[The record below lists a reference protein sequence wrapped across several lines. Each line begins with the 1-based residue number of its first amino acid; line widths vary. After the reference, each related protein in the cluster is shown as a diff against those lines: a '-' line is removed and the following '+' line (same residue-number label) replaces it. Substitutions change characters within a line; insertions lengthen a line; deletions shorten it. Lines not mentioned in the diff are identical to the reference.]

1 MGKCPFRKT
10 FAKSKVAQ
18 LSSVTAVWD
27 LAPALDKCF
36 AYLPALFRTQ
46 IVKLFADKIG
56 MQNENC
62 VKITTF
68 SITTRSRRNQAFSK
82 NKIYIGGKRIQF
94 SVMFT
99 HYFSMKPYE

>member
-1 MGKCPFRKT
+1 MT

-27 LAPALDKCF
+27 LAPALDKCI

-68 SITTRSRRNQAFSK
+68 SITTRSRCNQAFTT
-82 NKIYIGGKRIQF
+82 NKIYIDGKRN
-94 SVMFT
+94 
-99 HYFSMKPYE
+99 